1 MNNRNSLL
9 VLLVAA
15 LLAAG
20 AWYLVSPYHAM
31 SQLRSAAIEGDVEE
45 LRERVDFPSVRE
57 KLKADL
63 SARMAA
69 ELADD
74 ENDAGAQFGAVLGM
88 AFIGPMIDGIVTPEM
103 IGKMLKMGQ
112 TDFSDAEKDEADET
126 VEHREV
132 DWDIEREGF
141 SKFRAIPVKEE
152 GEDSGGF
159 VFERDGLGWKLTGI
173 EIPDLKSRSAN

>member
-1 MNNRNSLL
+1 MKKITLI
-9 VLLVAA
+9 AA
-15 LLAAG
+15 ATIIAAF
-20 AWYLVSPYHAM
+20 AWYLASPLYAM
-31 SQLRSAAIEGDVEE
+31 SQLRSAAVEGDVEE

-57 KLKADL
+57 KLKADF
-63 SARMAA
+63 SAQMAA

-103 IGKMLKMGQ
+103 IGKMVKMGQ
-112 TDFSDAEKDEADET
+112 TDFSDAEKEESGESDEN
-126 VEHREV
+126 REV

-159 VFERDGLGWKLTGI
+159 VFERDGLGLKLTGI